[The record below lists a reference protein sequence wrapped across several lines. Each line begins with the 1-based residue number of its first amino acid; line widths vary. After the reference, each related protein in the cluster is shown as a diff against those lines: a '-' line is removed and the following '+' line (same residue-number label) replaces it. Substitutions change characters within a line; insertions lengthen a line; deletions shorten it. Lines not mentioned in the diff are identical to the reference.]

1 MNTDYLK
8 FLNKERLKAKE
19 ELDSA
24 RIRLNLIM
32 FEEFKCRKNL
42 VETEIGGLLI
52 SKIAASYMFTE
63 DEGEKTSRKK
73 SLATHISD
81 MFGIKYV
88 KILTVH
94 QFGFDARSHCIRFS
108 FGRKKEIYEIEV
120 PNLNSSYW
128 TLAELP
134 SQMDSDKILDLIY
147 YMDIRV
153 RSVRA
158 SNGPSYVCDE
168 ITSFLKDP
176 DGYRSIFNKTE

>member
-32 FEEFKCRKNL
+32 FEEFKCRKDL
-42 VETEIGGLLI
+42 VANEIGGLLI
-52 SKIAASYMFTE
+52 SKSAASYMFTE
-63 DEGEKTSRKK
+63 DEEEKAARKK
-73 SLATHISD
+73 SLATYISD
-81 MFGIKYV
+81 MFNIKYV
-88 KILTVH
+88 KVLTVH

-108 FGRKKEIYEIEV
+108 FGRKKELYEIEV

-128 TLAELP
+128 THDTLP
-134 SQMDSDKILDLIY
+134 SKMDTDKILDLIY

-176 DGYRSIFNKTE
+176 DGYRSVFNKTE

>member
-8 FLNKERLKAKE
+8 FLNTERLKAKA

-24 RIRLNLIM
+24 KIRLNLIM
-32 FEEFKCRKNL
+32 FEEFKCRKDL
-42 VETEIGGLLI
+42 VANEIGGLLI
-52 SKIAASYMFTE
+52 SKSASSYLFTE

-73 SLATHISD
+73 VLATHISD

-88 KILTVH
+88 KVLTVH

-108 FGRKKEIYEIEV
+108 FGRKKELYEIEV

-128 TLAELP
+128 TLTELP

-153 RSVRA
+153 RSVHTINGA
-158 SNGPSYVCDE
+158 SSVCSE
-168 ITSFLKDP
+168 ITSFLNDP
-176 DGYRSIFNKTE
+176 DGYRSVFNKTE